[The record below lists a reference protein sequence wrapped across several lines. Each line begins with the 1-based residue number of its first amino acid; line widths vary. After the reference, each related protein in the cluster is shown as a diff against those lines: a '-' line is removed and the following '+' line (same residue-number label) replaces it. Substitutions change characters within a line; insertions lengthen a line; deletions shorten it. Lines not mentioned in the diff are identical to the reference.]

1 LLWEPLQIGGNNSFF
16 FFTIPFWRWIF
27 IQKKIVKRQ
36 FFSSLFSRFP
46 VYVCVCDE
54 TTENPF
60 PACAF
65 IIQCAS
71 LICQQKCVGIGRGN
85 PHTYNRKREELEKE
99 LKFFFFQTFISLMCL
114 LYT

>member
-46 VYVCVCDE
+46 VYVCV
-54 TTENPF
+54 TKQPKIPF
-60 PACAF
+60 R
-65 IIQCAS
+65 
-71 LICQQKCVGIGRGN
+71 LVR
-85 PHTYNRKREELEKE
+85 
-99 LKFFFFQTFISLMCL
+99 L
-114 LYT
+114 LYNAPASFVNRNVSA